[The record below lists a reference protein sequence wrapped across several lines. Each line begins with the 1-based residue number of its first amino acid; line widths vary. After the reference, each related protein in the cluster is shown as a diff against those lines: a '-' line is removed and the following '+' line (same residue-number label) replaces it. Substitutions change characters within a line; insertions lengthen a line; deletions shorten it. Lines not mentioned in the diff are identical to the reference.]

1 MQLFRGPIIQK
12 VARQVIVTT
21 LTTKAKLLALEH
33 VAKESTALKR
43 FLNKLQV
50 NLGVAQEIFYNN

>member
-12 VARQVIVTT
+12 AARQATVTT

-33 VAKESTALKR
+33 VVKESTALKR

-50 NLGVAQEIFYNN
+50 NLGVTQEIFYNN

>member
-12 VARQVIVTT
+12 AARQVIVTT

-43 FLNKLQV
+43 FLKELQV
-50 NLGVAQEIFYNN
+50 NLGVAQEIFCNN